1 MLAVFSK
8 VGEMRLR
15 RKRVIIC
22 LWTLLKIKNNLTRK
36 SRYAKERGTGFLR

>member
-15 RKRVIIC
+15 RKQVTMYLLTR
-22 LWTLLKIKNNLTRK
+22 LKIKNNLTGK
-36 SRYAKERGTGFLR
+36 SGYAKEGGTGSLV

>member
-15 RKRVIIC
+15 KKQFIMY
-22 LWTLLKIKNNLTRK
+22 LWTLLKIKNNLTGK
-36 SRYAKERGTGFLR
+36 SGYAKERITGSAG